1 MRLTLEEQAIAE
13 GAEGPASA
21 MALRV
26 VVDTARIL
34 GAERLVPVVS
44 AHIDGCLY
52 HGDAGVFFA
61 ERLVELGAKVA
72 VPASLNVGA
81 LDLLHPELVR
91 GDPHHH
97 EMSKRLMTAYT
108 AMGCLPTWTCAPYQ
122 AGHRPGLG
130 DQIAWAESNA
140 VAFAN
145 SVLGARTN
153 RYGDFLDICCAIS
166 GRAPL
171 SGLHVTENR
180 RARLHLDCS
189 RLSHGLLTNPA
200 FYPVLGALL
209 GNEAG
214 ETVATITG
222 LPADL
227 TEDDL
232 KALGAAA
239 ASKGAVGLFHVVG
252 VTPEAPTLEAAC
264 QGEPPAHRIVVT
276 PEMVRAQRD
285 ALSTTAAT
293 AIDCVAL
300 GSPHFSRAEF
310 DQLLP
315 LLTGRALKV
324 PFYVCTGRATVE
336 GLAAD
341 GLTSPLAEAGVTL
354 VTDTCVV
361 VTPILAD
368 SGKVMMT
375 NSAKFAHYAQGTI
388 GYDAV
393 FGTLSDCVASAKA
406 GRLLRDEGGWQ

>member
-21 MALRV
+21 LALRV
-26 VVDTARIL
+26 VVETARIL
-34 GAERLVPVVS
+34 GAKRLVPVVS

-52 HGDAGVFFA
+52 HGDAGVHFA

-81 LDLLHPELVR
+81 LDLLHPELVQD
-91 GDPHHH
+91 DPHHH
-97 EMSKRLMTAYT
+97 EMSKRLMAAYT

-122 AGHRPGLG
+122 AGHRPALG
-130 DQIAWAESNA
+130 EQVAWAESNA

-166 GRAPL
+166 GRAPY

-189 RLSHGLLTNPA
+189 RLSHGLLANPA
-200 FYPVLGALL
+200 FYPVLGAVL

-214 ETVATITG
+214 EEVAAMTG

-227 TEDDL
+227 TEDEL

-252 VTPEAPTLEAAC
+252 VTPEAPTLDAAC
-264 QGEPPAHRIVVT
+264 QGVPPERRIVVT
-276 PEMVRAQRD
+276 PERVRVQRD
-285 ALSTTAAT
+285 ALSTTRSRE
-293 AIDCVAL
+293 IDCVAL
-300 GSPHFSRAEF
+300 GSPHFSRSEF

-315 LLTGRALKV
+315 LLTGRRLNI
-324 PFYVCTGRATVE
+324 PFYVCTGRTTVE
-336 GLAAD
+336 GLEAD
-341 GLTSPLAEAGVTL
+341 GLTGPLAEAGVTL

-361 VTPILAD
+361 VTPILAG

-375 NSAKFAHYAQGTI
+375 NSGKFAHYAQGTI
-388 GYDAV
+388 GYEAV
-393 FGTLSDCVASAKA
+393 FGTLADCVASAEA
-406 GRLLRDEGGWQ
+406 GRLVRDEGGWQ